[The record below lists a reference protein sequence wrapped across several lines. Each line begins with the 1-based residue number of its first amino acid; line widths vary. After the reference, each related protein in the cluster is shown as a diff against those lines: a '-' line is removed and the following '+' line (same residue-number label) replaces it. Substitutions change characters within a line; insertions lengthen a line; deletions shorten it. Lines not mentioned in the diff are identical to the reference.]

1 MDSVTPTQQYRS
13 LVESL
18 RLVSASS
25 TDQLQVLPGHV
36 VATDEIVSIFG
47 DSMLLLPQLERAG
60 LVQSEGID
68 ALRRVEEWVDS
79 MPTDGS
85 LAEASTLA
93 THEYWERG
101 RQLATD
107 ALKAL
112 GEEIRKPGL
121 AWIAWVPGK

>member
-1 MDSVTPTQQYRS
+1 MDTVTPAQQYQS

-25 TDQLQVLPGHV
+25 TDQLQVLPCYV
-36 VATDEIVSIFG
+36 VATEEIVCIFS

-60 LVQSEGID
+60 LVQPEGIY

-79 MPTDGS
+79 MPNDGS
-85 LAEASTLA
+85 LTEASTLA
-93 THEYWERG
+93 THEFGERG
-101 RQLATD
+101 RQLATE

-112 GEEIRKPGL
+112 GEEIRKPAL
-121 AWIAWVPGK
+121 TWMAWVPGK